1 MNHRLSSA
9 SRALPALVIA
19 ASLAAGLA
27 GCVARNADGAAA
39 SHSKTTDHGGSGDSA
54 PTIQVLAQE
63 VSEGPLTVV
72 SETSGTVNPVT
83 QSKVAAQ
90 VAGTV
95 AKIRHLAGDWVK
107 AGETVV
113 QLDDTL
119 LDLAAKTSR
128 AALETARINLST
140 SEDTTAQA
148 NPKLALQVQSAQAA
162 LASAQKS
169 YDSTKALFG
178 AGGATESQ
186 LDSAQSQL
194 QTAQATLE
202 SAKTDLDQN
211 NKADKQSLALL
222 RLAVQQADFQAHE
235 SEVNLQYASIKA
247 PFAGQI
253 SVVDLNP
260 GESVS
265 TNTEAF
271 LLVSADK
278 EIDFSVSPSD
288 AAHLKVGTA
297 LSFTYEGT
305 SSQIKVRQP
314 PSAPVNGMVPMVAS
328 VPASFSISYG
338 AVGTVAYS
346 LNLARGIL
354 IPIAALQTTE
364 DKNYVFTIEDGKAV
378 AHTVTIIAES
388 GVQAAV
394 SGIAGGAQVIV
405 SPPPGLLEGSL
416 VQIAK
421 AGKQ

>member
-1 MNHRLSSA
+1 M
-9 SRALPALVIA
+9 
-19 ASLAAGLA
+19 
-27 GCVARNADGAAA
+27 
-39 SHSKTTDHGGSGDSA
+39 
-54 PTIQVLAQE
+54 AQE
-63 VSEGPLTVV
+63 VSEGPLTIV

-113 QLDDTL
+113 QLDDTR

-128 AALETARINLST
+128 ASLETARINLST

-148 NPKLALQVQSAQAA
+148 NPKLALQVQSAQAT
-162 LASAQKS
+162 LASAQKT
-169 YDSTKALFG
+169 YDSTKALLD

-194 QTAQATLE
+194 QTAQANLE

-222 RLAVQQADFQAHE
+222 KLAVQQADFQARE
-235 SEVNLQYASIKA
+235 SEIDLQYSSIKA

-253 SVVDLNP
+253 SVVYVNP
-260 GESVS
+260 GEYVN
-265 TNTEAF
+265 TDTEAF

-288 AAHLKVGTA
+288 ATHLKVGTI
-297 LSFTYEGT
+297 LNFTYEGST
-305 SSQIKVRQP
+305 FKITVRQL
-314 PSAPVNGMVPMVAS
+314 PSAPVNGMVPLVAS
-328 VPASFSISYG
+328 VPASFPISYG
-338 AVGTVAYS
+338 AVGMVGYS
-346 LNLARGIL
+346 LNLARGTL
-354 IPIAALQTTE
+354 IPIAALQTAE
-364 DKNYVFTIEDGKAV
+364 DKNYVFTIENGKAV
-378 AHTVTIIAES
+378 MRTVTIIAES

-394 SGIAGGAQVIV
+394 SGISGGTQVIV
-405 SPPPGLLEGSL
+405 SPQPGLLEGSL

>member
-1 MNHRLSSA
+1 MNHRQSFA
-9 SRALPALVIA
+9 ARAFPVLVIA
-19 ASLAAGLA
+19 ASLAVGLG
-27 GCVARNADGAAA
+27 GCVARNSYSAAA
-39 SHSKTTDHGGSGDSA
+39 SQSKTTDHGESGGTA
-54 PTIQVLAQE
+54 PTIPVMAQE
-63 VSEGPLTVV
+63 VSEGPLMVAI
-72 SETSGTVNPVT
+72 ETSGTVNPVT

-119 LDLAAKTSR
+119 LGLAAETSR
-128 AALETARINLST
+128 ASLETARINLST
-140 SEDTTAQA
+140 SADTTAQA

-162 LASAQKS
+162 LASAQKN

-186 LDSAQSQL
+186 VDSAQSQL

-202 SAKTDLDQN
+202 ADKTDLDQN

-222 RLAVQQADFQAHE
+222 RLAVQQADFQARE
-235 SEVNLQYASIKA
+235 SEVNLQYTSIKA

-253 SVVDLNP
+253 SVVYVNP
-260 GESVS
+260 GEYVN

-278 EIDFSVSPSD
+278 EIDFNVSPSD
-288 AAHLKVGTA
+288 ATHLKVGTA
-297 LSFTYEGT
+297 LSFTYEG
-305 SSQIKVRQP
+305 SSFQIAVRQL
-314 PSAPVNGMVPMVAS
+314 PSAPVSGMVPMVAS

-354 IPIAALQTTE
+354 IPIAALQTAE

-394 SGIAGGAQVIV
+394 SGISGGAQIIV